1 VALGAFVGVLAI
13 VVVVGHR
20 GLMHTVGPEIVA
32 VTFLVLASQVAGWL
46 VGNRAGH
53 GWTGIAVQLCGAA
66 APLAYA
72 RFVGY
77 ASPAGQ
83 AKLVPGAATVWL
95 VSAAVP
101 AFVAVDPG
109 SDARRR
115 DEVAAATSIVV
126 TAIAG
131 LVVLAAAHGVTGGS
145 SSWWSLLPARAA
157 DAAAHR
163 AYQVHAVLTV
173 VAVGAALLRIRS
185 GWRSHPEEAWRGQR
199 PVAWCVAVWGAA
211 AVASELA
218 GLPGPSWAIDPSSG
232 GLTRNALLVLGLLPV
247 VATGAL
253 VAAVAWRD
261 VVVPARSHPGS
272 DVAGDDLRTGDVASY
287 VGRAL
292 ADPSVRVVFADAE
305 GGWVDAGGRP
315 VRLAEED
322 PDRLITTLVREGRAL
337 GAIEC
342 DVSLAAEPEAIELVA
357 TPAGL
362 AIDTE
367 QLASLAQARVRR
379 AQQLTARL
387 LTSSDAV
394 RDQLRAELDAGP
406 VRELDEI
413 AEQLQRPDD
422 LDLDRAATQLR
433 HVSEAVRAI
442 SRGLLPPELFAGGL
456 ASALPDAA
464 TAPSRRLPAPL
475 EVTAFLLADGHPGA
489 RLVDE
494 GASLVIDV
502 GQPPQEPTVL
512 DRIEVLGG
520 AVDGSTITLPV
531 EEPAL

>member
-1 VALGAFVGVLAI
+1 LVGVLSI
-13 VVVVGHR
+13 IVVVGHR

-32 VTFLVLASQVAGWL
+32 VTFLVLVSQVAGWL
-46 VGNRAGH
+46 VGNRAGQ
-53 GWTGIAVQLCGAA
+53 GWTGIAVQLFGAA
-66 APLAYA
+66 APLGYA

-77 ASPAGQ
+77 ASPVGQ

-95 VSAAVP
+95 VSAAIP
-101 AFVAVDPG
+101 AFVAVDPRNA
-109 SDARRR
+109 ARRR
-115 DEVAAATSIVV
+115 DEVVAATFIVL

-131 LVVLAAAHGVTGGS
+131 VVVLAAAHGVTRGS

-157 DAAAHR
+157 AAAAHR

-185 GWRSHPEEAWRGQR
+185 GWRRHPEEAWRGQR

-211 AVASELA
+211 ALASELA
-218 GLPGPSWAIDPSSG
+218 GLPGPSWAIDPSG

-247 VATGAL
+247 VATEAL
-253 VAAVAWRD
+253 VAAVTWRD

-272 DVAGDDLRTGDVASY
+272 DVAGEDLRTGDVASY

-367 QLASLAQARVRR
+367 QLASLAQARVHR

-413 AEQLQRPDD
+413 AEQLQRADD

-433 HVSEAVRAI
+433 QVSETVRAI

-494 GASLVIDV
+494 GACLVVDV
-502 GQPPQEPTVL
+502 GQPPGEPTVL

-520 AVDGSTITLPV
+520 AVTGSTITLPI
-531 EEPAL
+531 EESAP